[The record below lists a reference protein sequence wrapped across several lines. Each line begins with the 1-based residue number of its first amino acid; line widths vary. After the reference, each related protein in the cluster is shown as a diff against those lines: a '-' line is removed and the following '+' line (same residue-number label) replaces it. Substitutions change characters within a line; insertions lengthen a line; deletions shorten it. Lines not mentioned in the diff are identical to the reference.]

1 MFVAQPTPVSP
12 VRGSDA
18 ALPPP
23 AWENHSARFTAE
35 WDTARVVITAH
46 GELDASNA
54 AQLADYFD
62 LCIAH
67 STPLVLDLSGLKF
80 FGTAGFSALH
90 LINVKCAGAN
100 LRWAIVPNKTVSRL
114 LRICDPDHALPL
126 ITSVNALPE
135 ANDEDPGQN
144 RLFQLVP

>member
-1 MFVAQPTPVSP
+1 MSFIPFTSMP
-12 VRGSDA
+12 VRGSNA
-18 ALPPP
+18 AIPPP
-23 AWENHSARFTAE
+23 AWENHTARFSAE
-35 WDTARVVITAH
+35 WDTARVVVTVR

-67 STPLVLDLSGLKF
+67 STPLVLDLSNLDF

-100 LRWAIVPNKTVSRL
+100 LRWAVVPNKAVSRL
-114 LRICDPDHALPL
+114 LRICDPDSTLPLIKSVHALP
-126 ITSVNALPE
+126 TE
-135 ANDEDPGQN
+135 DDEDPDYN